1 MGNISSTKTE
11 KTAIN
16 KIENLLDSLE
26 YFDYHFN
33 ADDTGISWDGYIDL
47 YHGNIDNKGNF
58 DARIDVQIKGRTLFK
73 KRLQDK
79 CKFDI
84 DKRDLENYN
93 KIDGTLFLLVRFL
106 GNGEYKIYYISL
118 LPKNINDLLKEQPNS
133 KNEIRVTLKE
143 LKNALQLEEI
153 CRNFALDKE
162 IQKKLSKE
170 IFDSNGLLVNDKK
183 IGTFSTWKRG
193 NFNPE
198 TILGEEKFVYVLDE
212 KKNIIEVEYAEITTV
227 VQGLNLGVKS
237 KNGEVYYNKINR
249 STDITGEKEISFGKG
264 FSLSVKSRRFSIKIC
279 GTLQERI
286 KQLKFIKDILDNNGF
301 IIGNGVINIKS
312 NQDEK
317 VKYDKLYDVYSQIE
331 NFCSRHN
338 INKDINIDLW
348 SNKNFREF
356 LIWIDAIENNVKI
369 NVNEWNITTLGS
381 IQIQDIRFSIFA
393 DKLEDNS
400 FQIYSIWN
408 SNNKDHYQFRY
419 GEDNTEAIYT
429 NKFFSILNKDVYM
442 ADDINIDEMKNFYN
456 QNELEKGE
464 ETLLNLQVLEIL
476 KAFDITGKLELLDY
490 AKFLLN
496 IIIKYDNLYDTA
508 RINYLQIEKRVRD
521 LKEEEIEE
529 LISIRDKNKDIM
541 FKISCNLLIG
551 NIEEAKIQ
559 FNSLNNLEKEYYR
572 DFPIYKFL
580 ENK

>member
-1 MGNISSTKTE
+1 MGNISSKKTE
-11 KTAIN
+11 KTALN
-16 KIENLLDSLE
+16 KIENLLDVLE

-47 YHGNIDNKGNF
+47 YHENIDNKGNF

-73 KRLQDK
+73 KKLQDK

-106 GNGEYKIYYISL
+106 ENGDYKIYYICL
-118 LPKNINDLLKEQPNS
+118 LPKNINDLLKEQSNY

-143 LKNALQLEEI
+143 LKNALQLEEV

-183 IGTFSTWKRG
+183 IGTFSAWKRG
-193 NFNPE
+193 KFNPE
-198 TILGEEKFVYVLDE
+198 AILGEERFVYVIDD

-227 VQGLNLGVKS
+227 VQGLNLSVKS
-237 KNGEVYYNKINR
+237 KNGELFYNKINH

-264 FSLSVKSRRFSIKIC
+264 FCLDINSKRFAINIC
-279 GTLQERI
+279 GTLKERI
-286 KQLKFIKDILDNNGF
+286 KQLKFIKSILDNNGF
-301 IIGNGVINIKS
+301 MIGNGAVTIK
-312 NQDEK
+312 NNKEEK
-317 VKYDKLYDVYSQIE
+317 AKYDKLYDAYSKIE
-331 NFCSRHN
+331 NFCSKHN

-356 LIWIDAIENNVKI
+356 LIWIDAIDNNVKI
-369 NVNEWNITTLGS
+369 NVKEWNITTLGS

-419 GEDNTEAIYT
+419 GEDNIEAIYT
-429 NKFFSILNKDVYM
+429 NKLFSILNKDVYM

-456 QNELEKGE
+456 ENQIEKGE
-464 ETLLNLQVLEIL
+464 ETLLNLQVLEII
-476 KAFDITGKLELLDY
+476 KAFDITGNEELLDY

-559 FNSLNNLEKEYYR
+559 FNSLNNLEKDYYR
-572 DFPIYKFL
+572 DFPIYKFI

>member
-1 MGNISSTKTE
+1 MSNISSKKTE
-11 KTAIN
+11 KTALN
-16 KIENLLDSLE
+16 KIENLLDTLE

-58 DARIDVQIKGRTLFK
+58 DTRIDVQIKGRTLLK

-106 GNGEYKIYYISL
+106 ENGEYKIYYISL
-118 LPKNINDLLKEQPNS
+118 LPKNINDLLKEQPNY
-133 KNEIRVTLKE
+133 KNEIRVTLRE
-143 LKNALQLEEI
+143 LKNALQLEEV

-183 IGTFSTWKRG
+183 IGTFSTWKREK
-193 NFNPE
+193 FNPE
-198 TILGEEKFVYVLDE
+198 AILGEEKFVYVLDD
-212 KKNIIEVEYAEITTV
+212 KKNIIEVEYAEITKV
-227 VQGLNLGVKS
+227 VQGLNLSVKS
-237 KNGEVYYNKINR
+237 KKGELFYNTINR
-249 STDITGEKEISFGKG
+249 STDITGEKEINFGKG
-264 FSLSVKSRRFSIKIC
+264 FSLSIESKKFSIKIC
-279 GTLQERI
+279 GTLKERI
-286 KQLKFIKDILDNNGF
+286 KQLKFIKSILDNNGF
-301 IIGNGVINIKS
+301 MIGNGAVTIKNS
-312 NQDEK
+312 QEEK
-317 VKYDKLYDVYSQIE
+317 AKYDKIYDTYSKIDK
-331 NFCSRHN
+331 FCSRHN

-348 SNKNFREF
+348 SNKDFRSF
-356 LIWIDAIENNVKI
+356 LIWIDAIENGIKI
-369 NVNEWNITTLGS
+369 TIKEWDISTLGS

-408 SNNKDHYQFRY
+408 STNKDHYQFRY
-419 GEDNTEAIYT
+419 GEDNNEAIYT

-442 ADDINIDEMKNFYN
+442 ADDINIDEMKNYYN
-456 QNELEKGE
+456 ENGLEKGE
-464 ETLLNLQVLEIL
+464 ETLLNLQVLEII
-476 KAFDITGKLELLDY
+476 KAFDITGKEELLDY

-496 IIIKYDNLYDTA
+496 KIIKYSEMYDAA
-508 RINYLQIEKRVRD
+508 RINCLQIEKRVRD

-529 LISIRDKNKDIM
+529 LISIRDKNEDIM

-551 NIEEAKIQ
+551 NIEEARIQ
-559 FNSLNNLEKEYYR
+559 FNTLNNIEKDYYR
-572 DFPIYKFL
+572 GFPIYKFF
-580 ENK
+580 ESK